1 MATKSERDYTFE
13 SLNTAR
19 DKALHI
25 ADYQLESDRYIIFS
39 DVHKGD
45 RETGSDDFQRNEMIY
60 CYALQYYLD
69 HDYRLILNG
78 DIEEGWEAEMT
89 PDQQKH
95 FADKI
100 DADKQASGR
109 KGRKP
114 AETTDA

>member
-1 MATKSERDYTFE
+1 MMVKVKKRFVVRPVDELMQCKD
-13 SLNTAR
+13 
-19 DKALHI
+19 
-25 ADYQLESDRYIIFS
+25 
-39 DVHKGD
+39 
-45 RETGSDDFQRNEMIY
+45 ETGTVRIVQ
-60 CYALQYYLD
+60 AGQWV
-69 HDYRLILNG
+69 
-78 DIEEGWEAEMT
+78 EEGWEAEMT